1 MKDCQKFSN
10 KIKNNQI
17 KKKNRNYKLYGE
29 NIIFKNIAKMLC
41 SFYLP
46 KNVYILLLGGII
58 SVGDTYMNNG
68 KEKNKENTKEEYKV
82 NYFFAEDS
90 KININEIL
98 KKSFLLSLK
107 AERKM

>member
-1 MKDCQKFSN
+1 MI
-10 KIKNNQI
+10 KIHI
-17 KKKNRNYKLYGE
+17 L
-29 NIIFKNIAKMLC
+29 
-41 SFYLP
+41 FYLP
-46 KNVYILLLGGII
+46 INVYILLRGGII

-68 KEKNKENTKEEYKV
+68 KENTKEEYKV

-107 AERKM
+107 AEGKNM

>member
-1 MKDCQKFSN
+1 MELED
-10 KIKNNQI
+10 KN
-17 KKKNRNYKLYGE
+17 LTH
-29 NIIFKNIAKMLC
+29 KNICDILVSVTRKT
-41 SFYLP
+41 YLFCNTNYIQ
-46 KNVYILLLGGII
+46 KNVYILLFGGII

-98 KKSFLLSLK
+98 KNSFLLSLK
-107 AERKM
+107 AEEKNM